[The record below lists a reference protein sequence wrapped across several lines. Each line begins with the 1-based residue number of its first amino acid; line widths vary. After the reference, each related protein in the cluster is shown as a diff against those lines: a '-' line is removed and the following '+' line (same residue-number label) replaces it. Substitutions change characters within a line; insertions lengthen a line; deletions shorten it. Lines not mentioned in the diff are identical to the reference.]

1 MKEQPLET
9 HIEPELVMREML
21 LHDVYDLPSE
31 PDDLLVTCS
40 YCGDTGLGLE
50 AVPHQ
55 PWCVYADGPV
65 CPEVPN

>member
-21 LHDVYDLPSE
+21 LHDVYELPFE
-31 PDDLLVTCS
+31 PDDLLATCS
-40 YCGDTGLGLE
+40 CCGEPG
-50 AVPHQ
+50 P
-55 PWCVYADGPV
+55 DGPV